1 MAIRLVLADNTS
13 IHCQLL
19 ADAVSRDHRIEVVG
33 SVSTERELLELTSKV
48 VFDVTLIALQLDDI
62 GSGRFDVV
70 RELRYR
76 SPDVRNI
83 VLLDTS
89 RREVVIDALRAG
101 TRGIFPRNG
110 TLKMLCKCVRRVYEG
125 QIWAA
130 SGELTSTLDA
140 IATASEIRAVDTK
153 KQDLLSKRE
162 RQVVNAVAE
171 GLTNREIGERLGLSR
186 HTIKNYLLHVF
197 DKLGV
202 SNRVELLFL
211 SLRQAQNAGNGAQSG
226 SNEIPL
232 SPLQDFLHEASR
244 GSPEALLNTASCFR
258 EGMFVPRSLVSAYV
272 WCLMA
277 ERFSQLLASQSTA
290 KKQQL
295 IKLMTD
301 DEIAEGTAEAQF
313 WRNRLEAA
321 ENAVVLKTRTSSEGH
336 SALEASA

>member
-19 ADAVSRDHRIEVVG
+19 ADAVKRDRRIEVV
-33 SVSTERELLELTSKV
+33 SCVATERELLELTSKV
-48 VFDVTLIALQLDDI
+48 VFDVALIALQLDDI

-70 RELRYR
+70 RELRHR

-89 RREVVIDALRAG
+89 RPEVVIDALRAG
-101 TRGIFPRNG
+101 TRGIFPRSG

-140 IATASEIRAVDTK
+140 IAAASEIRTVDTK

-162 RQVVNAVAE
+162 REVVNAVAE

-211 SLRQAQNAGNGAQSG
+211 SLRQAQDAENGAQLG

-232 SPLQDFLHEASR
+232 SPLRDFLNRASI
-244 GSPEALLNTASCFR
+244 GSPEALLNAASCFR
-258 EGMFVPRSLVSAYV
+258 EGVFVPRSLVSAYV
-272 WCLMA
+272 WCLIA

-301 DEIAEGTAEAQF
+301 DEIAQGTAEAQF
-313 WRNRLEAA
+313 WQNRLEVQ
-321 ENAVVLKTRTSSEGH
+321 ENAIELKVRTSSEGH
-336 SALEASA
+336 PPLGASA

>member
-19 ADAVSRDHRIEVVG
+19 ADAVKRDRRIEVVA
-33 SVSTERELLELTSKV
+33 SVSTERELLELTSKIA
-48 VFDVTLIALQLDDI
+48 FDVALIALQLDDV

-83 VLLDTS
+83 VLLDAS

-130 SGELTSTLDA
+130 SSELTSTLDS
-140 IATASEIRAVDTK
+140 IAAASEIRAVDTK

-162 RQVVNAVAE
+162 RQVVIAVAE

-186 HTIKNYLLHVF
+186 HTIKNYLLHIF

-211 SLRQAQNAGNGAQSG
+211 SLRQTQNTENGAQLG
-226 SNEIPL
+226 SNEIPS
-232 SPLQDFLHEASR
+232 SPLRDFLNGASM
-244 GSPEALLNTASCFR
+244 GSPEALMNTASCFR

-277 ERFSQLLASQSTA
+277 ERFSQLLASQSAA
-290 KKQQL
+290 KKQEL
-295 IKLMTD
+295 IELMTD
-301 DEIAEGTAEAQF
+301 DEIAQGTAEGKF
-313 WRNRLEAA
+313 WRNRLE
-321 ENAVVLKTRTSSEGH
+321 VLQNPVELKVRGPSEGH

>member
-19 ADAVSRDHRIEVVG
+19 ADAVKRDRRIEVVG
-33 SVSTERELLELTSKV
+33 SVSTEHELLELTSKI
-48 VFDVTLIALQLDDI
+48 VFDVALIALQRDDV
-62 GSGRFDVV
+62 GSERFDVV
-70 RELRYR
+70 REMRYR

-89 RREVVIDALRAG
+89 RPEVVIDALRAG

-125 QIWAA
+125 QIWAT
-130 SGELTSTLDA
+130 SSEITSTLDA
-140 IATASEIRAVDTK
+140 IASASEMRAVDAK

-186 HTIKNYLLHVF
+186 HTVKNYLLHVF

-211 SLRQAQNAGNGAQSG
+211 SLRQTPNEENGKSG
-226 SNEIPL
+226 SNETSL
-232 SPLQDFLHEASR
+232 SHLRDCLNGPST
-244 GSPEALLNTASCFR
+244 GSSEALLSIANYFR
-258 EGMFVPRSLVSAYV
+258 EGMFVPSSLVSAYM
-272 WCLMA
+272 WCLVA
-277 ERFSQLLASQSTA
+277 ERFSQLLASQSAA
-290 KKQQL
+290 KKQEL
-295 IKLMTD
+295 IKLLTD
-301 DEIAEGTAEAQF
+301 DEIAQGTREAQF
-313 WRNRLEAA
+313 WRNQVGVLL
-321 ENAVVLKTRTSSEGH
+321 ENAVGLKMRTPEEGD

>member
-19 ADAVSRDHRIEVVG
+19 ADAVKRDRRIEVVA
-33 SVSTERELLELTSKV
+33 SVSTERELLELTSKIA
-48 VFDVTLIALQLDDI
+48 FDVALIVLQLDDI

-70 RELRYR
+70 REMRYR

-110 TLKMLCKCVRRVYEG
+110 TLKMLCKCVKRVYEG

-130 SGELTSTLDA
+130 SSELISTLDM
-140 IATASEIRAVDTK
+140 IASASEIRAVDTK

-211 SLRQAQNAGNGAQSG
+211 SLRLTQNAEYGAQLG
-226 SNEIPL
+226 SNQVPL
-232 SPLQDFLHEASR
+232 RDFLDGTSMR
-244 GSPEALLNTASCFR
+244 SPEALLSAASCFR
-258 EGMFVPRSLVSAYV
+258 EGMFASSSLVSTYV

-277 ERFSQLLASQSTA
+277 ERFSQLLASQSAA
-290 KKQQL
+290 KKQEL
-295 IKLMTD
+295 TELMTD
-301 DEIAEGTAEAQF
+301 DEIAQGTEEAKF
-313 WRNRLEAA
+313 WRNRLEVL
-321 ENAVVLKTRTSSEGH
+321 ENSVELKARTRSEGH